1 MEPAKSI
8 AGFWPHPADP
18 NQPNFI
24 GSTFKDHVGSRRDTR
39 FVHSSVRFD
48 NVVSQLLSRAHIEWS
63 RRSQLQASGHTRRT
77 LTSPILSAP
86 PSRIMQTAAETRDS
100 STHRYASIMPSLS
113 SSLEHILSGAG
124 EVNCRLLATTGGP

>member
-24 GSTFKDHVGSRRDTR
+24 GSTFKDHEGSRRDTR
-39 FVHSSVRFD
+39 CVHSTVRFD
-48 NVVSQLLSRAHIEWS
+48 NVVSQLLCVAHFDCS
-63 RRSQLQASGHTRRT
+63 LRSQLQAFGHTRRT

-86 PSRIMQTAAETRDS
+86 PSRIMKAAAETRDS
-100 STHRYASIMPSLS
+100 STQQYASIMPSLS
-113 SSLEHILSGAG
+113 SSLEHMLSGAG
-124 EVNCRLLATTGGP
+124 EVNCRLLATPGGP